1 MFNRRSE
8 GGTALTSP
16 LPGPRR
22 VAWLL
27 WSAAGTI
34 AIIALLAWVGEDN
47 RSWSDGTWD
56 DWMWGRVQDLT
67 GWVAQVCGGVGRV
80 FGGNGGLP
88 LGQRIG
94 FFAVVLLV
102 LYLCWRATLA
112 WLAYKP
118 GPVDVQEL
126 VDATPVGRLEVP
138 VGDLTAELRRLLSD
152 SSMYAPTTLPAEAP
166 PTSFLDLV
174 GDIDLGPA
182 KLGTA
187 LPRMLSRLRPKLAY
201 RVGGVL
207 RMRSQE
213 PDNVG
218 VTVTVT
224 AYVFGGSRSTTIWA
238 TDWDEAIRR
247 SGYWVI
253 SSLLPV
259 TRAGRRPPWRKWWG
273 RELCP
278 DLFEAFQHANEL
290 SRAGHYHEAL
300 PQYYE
305 AIALDPHNPYLR
317 GELAEVQERTGL
329 HIDALDTCQRALTL
343 DGQTFDQYNKRL
355 WQSRWDP
362 HLRRLRYLLH
372 PRLYAEGL
380 GLRYRNAVILGCAE
394 QTAKQWFARSG
405 AKNKATTDR
414 LASLLAERY
423 WPAARDL
430 PFAGE
435 DEQVWLEKALNSS
448 GSDASERLVRVVF
461 QRAALQE
468 FKRLAADDSWARLA
482 GLYWPARLWSLIGLA
497 SPFAGVQSIKGPRQ
511 PVTRGAFR
519 VNREVWAPLRLAWAD
534 RTRGLHGPDELVK
547 RIGRAQSRL
556 VVLRRVWPGWRHR
569 DWLTHYNSAC
579 AYAIAATAVT
589 DRKQPGATSLADD
602 DPDVERYVQ
611 QAVEEFEQAVL
622 MPRRGVTTVERTW
635 LVHEDP
641 DLNLLRGHPLFQDL
655 LRTAYPGV
663 ETPDQSSPR
672 NWAADQRTD
681 YDFALLAA
689 TAELMHEV
697 WHLRGANSRVELRVA
712 AEWLRAEDD
721 IWNWIRI
728 VATDEDHTRWDQRVE
743 LIRSVQANA
752 LETLPVTPSFPPAM
766 PSNETTPA
774 ADGSHDECLAGLK
787 RELAAGRGR
796 RKRRRNSPS
805 LKSRQGQ
812 DVLLTATAD
821 GVAPL
826 SREAVHRLSSG
837 YAAVWQT
844 LGEWLGQGHGDERS
858 FHKALGRVPQPTR
871 RRRAVVRRQ
880 RKIVV

>member
-1 MFNRRSE
+1 MINRRSE
-8 GGTALTSP
+8 GDAALTSP

-22 VAWLL
+22 VAWWL

-34 AIIALLAWVGEDN
+34 AIIALLAWAGEDQ

-56 DWMWGRVQDLT
+56 DWMWGWVQDLT

-80 FGGNGGLP
+80 FGGDGGLP

-94 FFAVVLLV
+94 FFAAVLLA
-102 LYLCWRATLA
+102 LYLYWRAALA

-126 VDATPVGRLEVP
+126 VDATPGGRLEVP
-138 VGDLTAELRRLLSD
+138 AEDLTAELRRLLSD
-152 SSMYAPTTLPAEAP
+152 SNMYAPTTLPAEAP

-174 GDIDLGPA
+174 GDVDLGPA

-187 LPRMLSRLRPKLAY
+187 LPRLLGRLRPKLAY

-224 AYVFGGSRSTTIWA
+224 AYVFGGSRSTTVWA
-238 TDWDEAIRR
+238 ADWNEAIRR
-247 SGYWVI
+247 AGYWVI

-259 TRAGRRPPWRKWWG
+259 TRAGRQPPWRKWWG

-300 PQYYE
+300 SQYCE
-305 AIALDPHNPYLR
+305 AITLDPHNPYLR

-362 HLRRLRYLLH
+362 HVRRLRYLLH
-372 PRLYAEGL
+372 PRLYGEGL

-394 QTAKQWFARSG
+394 QTAKQWFTRSG
-405 AKNKATTDR
+405 AKSKETTDR

-423 WPAARDL
+423 WPAASGL
-430 PFAGE
+430 PPAGE
-435 DEQVWLEKALNSS
+435 SEQVWLEQALSS
-448 GSDASERLVRVVF
+448 FGSDDRDNSEALVRVVF

-482 GLYWPARLWSLIGLA
+482 GLYWPARLRGLIRLA
-497 SPFAGVQSIKGPRQ
+497 WPFAKVQSVKGPRQ

-534 RTRGLHGPDELVK
+534 RTKGLHGPDELVK

-556 VVLRRVWPGWRHR
+556 VVLRRVWPVWRRR

-589 DRKQPGATSLADD
+589 DRKQSGATTLADD
-602 DPDVERYVQ
+602 DADVERHVQ
-611 QAVEEFEQAVL
+611 HAIEEFEQALL
-622 MPRRGVTTVERTW
+622 MPRRGITTVERTW

-641 DLNLLRGHPLFQDL
+641 DLNLLRGHPLFRDL
-655 LRTAYPGV
+655 LQTAYPGV
-663 ETPDQSSPR
+663 ETPHQPSPR
-672 NWAADQRTD
+672 NWATDQRRN

-697 WHLRGANSRVELRVA
+697 WHVRGTRPRVELRVA
-712 AEWLRAEDD
+712 AEWLRAEYD
-721 IWNWIRI
+721 IWAWIRSI
-728 VATDEDHTRWDQRVE
+728 ATDDDHTRWDQRVE

-752 LETLPVTPSFPPAM
+752 LGTLPVTPGFPPSM
-766 PSNETTPA
+766 PPDETTPTV
-774 ADGSHDECLAGLK
+774 DGCLKGLK
-787 RELAAGRGR
+787 RELATGTGR
-796 RKRRRNSPS
+796 RRCRRNNPS

-812 DVLLTATAD
+812 DVFLTATAD
-821 GVAPL
+821 GVARL
-826 SREAVHRLSSG
+826 SPGAVHRLSSG
-837 YAAVWQT
+837 YSAVWQT

-871 RRRAVVRRQ
+871 RLFAAVGRQ